1 MSCAKNAAEGYE
13 VKNSKTP
20 TPEPTKLD
28 KAKAFVKRHGLEI
41 ALGAGC
47 VAACVLYVKRGKVV
61 EAQNIMMEAKDMR
74 IKGLEELCAEKDAYV
89 LKLASDALRNGSSEG
104 GRALVDYRDFK
115 NGRL

>member
-1 MSCAKNAAEGYE
+1 MSCTENAAASYE
-13 VKNSKTP
+13 ANNSKTP

-28 KAKAFVKRHGLEI
+28 KAKAFVKTHGLEI

-47 VAACVLYVKRGKVV
+47 VAMCILYVKHGKLI
-61 EAQNIMMEAKDMR
+61 EAQSILMDAKDMR